1 MAAENKMAAVEG
13 FLAGKTGKVG
23 LSALVKGRFFSRTKI
38 SRHFRVGGHLI
49 YKLVKWHKNRTSGDR
64 TAAKTLKIL
73 GKKSQSALCA
83 RGTEAGRARGYLRE
97 LAQTSQVAPRQPP
110 RRSDKRLPRG
120 RRSRDGGAVGKKGQS
135 ALCAR
140 CTEAAG
146 ARGRRRL
153 VAGG

>member
-64 TAAKTLKIL
+64 MAAKTLKIL
-73 GKKSQSALCA
+73 GKKVKSALCA
-83 RGTEAGRARGYLRE
+83 RGIEAGRAWG
-97 LAQTSQVAPRQPP
+97 
-110 RRSDKRLPRG
+110 
-120 RRSRDGGAVGKKGQS
+120 RSRLFARAGPKVIGGPASNPMSIRQ
-135 ALCAR
+135 
-140 CTEAAG
+140 T
-146 ARGRRRL
+146 
-153 VAGG
+153 VAEQ